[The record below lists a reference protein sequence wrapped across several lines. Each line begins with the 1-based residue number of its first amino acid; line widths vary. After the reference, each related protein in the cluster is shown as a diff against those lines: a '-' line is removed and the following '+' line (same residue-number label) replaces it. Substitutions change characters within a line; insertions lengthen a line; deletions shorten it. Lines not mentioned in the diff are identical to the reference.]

1 MSLQSSGHSSL
12 RSTLKPGLNDPIFD
26 AQAVFR
32 AALLATAYPGRTI
45 ALDRSLDAPKP
56 LDSSTALLCLALMD
70 FETPVWLDQPTTASD
85 VPNWLRFHCGLP
97 IAAEPAVAGFALI
110 TNTGNVP
117 HLHQFHPGELQY
129 PDRSATVIIQLPALT
144 GGPET
149 IWAGPGIRESTTVGL
164 AGLPSWFWS
173 DWELNAEYYPLGV
186 DVFFTSGNALIA
198 LPRTIKVE
206 A

>member
-1 MSLQSSGHSSL
+1 MTLQSSDRSSL
-12 RSTLKPGLNDPIFD
+12 RQTLKPGLADPIFD
-26 AQAVFR
+26 AQSVFR
-32 AALLATAYPGRTI
+32 AALLANAYPGRAIT
-45 ALDRSLDAPKP
+45 LDRTLDAPQP
-56 LDSSTALLCLALMD
+56 LNSSTGLLCLALMD
-70 FETPVWLDQPTTASD
+70 FETPVWLDQPTAASA

-97 IAAEPAVAGFALI
+97 IAAEPAVARFALTTDTANI
-110 TNTGNVP
+110 P
-117 HLHQFHPGELQY
+117 RLHHFHPGELQY

-149 IWAGPGIRESTTVGL
+149 KWTGPGIRKSATVSL

-173 DWELNAEYYPLGV
+173 DWDLNAEYYPLGV
-186 DVFFTSGNALIA
+186 DVFLTSGNALIA